1 MVATKYVISYNL
13 QNKVT
18 TAAMTDQEM
27 EDPDSQ
33 LEVSK
38 FFSKRF
44 KKFHKTKTGT
54 ITCNSKISFTFY
66 EMNLQSWLNI
76 LRHFDVRQNFR
87 VTTSKT
93 NCDYQ

>member
-1 MVATKYVISYNL
+1 MYNL

-18 TAAMTDQEM
+18 TTAMTDQEM

-33 LEVSK
+33 LEVSN

-44 KKFHKTKTGT
+44 RRFHKTKTGT

-66 EMNLQSWLNI
+66 EMNLQSLAI
-76 LRHFDVRQNFR
+76 IF
-87 VTTSKT
+87 
-93 NCDYQ
+93 